1 MQFEHNGKKLPPFV
15 KEGKRSRL
23 SLAHNSLL
31 RIIEPV
37 SNRKHKHINRIPFSN
52 PDPPNKETSK
62 VAKIL
67 QNKYPIKSTPSWV
80 VFFFLAMMFLGPW
93 FQKQALAVPL
103 ESLKTTLVQDGFHP
117 DLIDAFYA
125 EGFTPQYRTI
135 ATTFRIR
142 ESRLDY
148 GQFLQPADLARA
160 RRFAEQY
167 RTALREAETL
177 HGADASVIVAI
188 LLVETRFGSYTGRT
202 PTLDILSSFAVM
214 NDPAQRDRIWHL
226 LSPEDRARLGREA
239 FDERLLRRSEWA
251 YNELCA
257 LIRIWTEEGKD
268 VRNLKGS
275 IMGAVGWAQF
285 LPSSYVNFGYDGDND
300 GRIDLFNPIDAIFSV
315 ANYLRAHGWNEAKTR
330 EEKEKVIHA
339 YNKSQPYVN
348 TILAIA
354 ERL

>member
-1 MQFEHNGKKLPPFV
+1 MVIFRNRYPKKS
-15 KEGKRSRL
+15 G
-23 SLAHNSLL
+23 
-31 RIIEPV
+31 I
-37 SNRKHKHINRIPFSN
+37 
-52 PDPPNKETSK
+52 
-62 VAKIL
+62 
-67 QNKYPIKSTPSWV
+67 SWML
-80 VFFFLAMMFLGPW
+80 FFFLGMTLLCPGL
-93 FQKQALAVPL
+93 QGQAHADSL
-103 ESLKTTLVQDGFHP
+103 ESLKATLVRDGFHP
-117 DLIDAFYA
+117 DQINAFYA
-125 EGFTPQYRTI
+125 DGFTPQYRTI

-148 GQFLQPADLARA
+148 GQFLEPADLARA
-160 RRFAEQY
+160 RRFADQY
-167 RTALREAETL
+167 RTALQDAEAL

-214 NDPAQRDRIWHL
+214 NDPSQRDRIWQI
-226 LSPEDRARLGREA
+226 LSPEDRARLGRDA
-239 FDERLLRRSEWA
+239 FDERLLRRSQWA

-257 LIRIWTEEGKD
+257 LVRIWTEDAKD
-268 VRNLKGS
+268 MRNLKGS

-300 GRIDLFNPIDAIFSV
+300 GRIDLFEPIDAIFSV

-330 EEKEKVIHA
+330 EEKERVIHA